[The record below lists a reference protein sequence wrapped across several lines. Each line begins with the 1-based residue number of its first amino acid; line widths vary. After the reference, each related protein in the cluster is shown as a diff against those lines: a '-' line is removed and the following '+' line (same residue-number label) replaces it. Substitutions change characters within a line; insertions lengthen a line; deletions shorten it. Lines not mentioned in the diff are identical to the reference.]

1 MSASVAESE
10 DAALAARMRALLA
23 RIFGHARFRGPQAEI
38 VAHVARGGDALVL
51 MPTGGGKSLCYQ
63 LPALLREGVGVVISP
78 LIALMEDQVAALR
91 ENGVA
96 AAALHSG
103 IAPEEAESIE
113 RATREGRVKLLYCA
127 PERLQTR
134 RFLELLDAL
143 AAQGAIA
150 LFAIDEAHC
159 VWQWGHDFRP
169 DYLHL
174 AMLPARYP
182 RVPRIAL
189 TATADAAAREE
200 IAARLAL
207 HEARRFVTSFD
218 RPNLFYAAERKRGDG
233 RAQLLAFLRRQP
245 EGGGIVYCL
254 SRGKTEKL
262 ARWLNERGIP
272 ALPYHAGLTHEVRER
287 HQRRFLA
294 EDGLVMTATIAFGMG
309 IDKPDVRFV
318 AHLDLPRSL
327 EGYYQETG
335 RAGRDGE
342 PAQAHLLWSGEDAV
356 WHRHMIETS
365 DMLPEQKEM
374 AHRRLDTLV
383 DMVAGT
389 GCRRQAILAYFGETI
404 GPCGRCD
411 RCLAPVRP
419 WEATDAAR
427 KALSTVYRT
436 GQRYG
441 AAHLIDVL
449 RGHATEAVVRR
460 GHDRVSTYGLGV
472 DLPAETW
479 QAVFD
484 ELLLRGRLSID
495 FERHRALVL
504 TPRAKPLLRGEESLA
519 LVLPSAAARGSS
531 RGATAAT
538 VPPTD
543 TLSPAGQARFER
555 LRRWRLQ
562 QAQADGVPAYVIFHD
577 KTLRELARR
586 APATLAELA
595 DIEGIGARKRER
607 WGEELLALLAAA
619 SNQSAALAILD
630 KATDQP
636 PLPSD
641 L

>member
-1 MSASVAESE
+1 MSALVAEEE
-10 DAALAARMRALLA
+10 DAALAARMQALLA
-23 RIFGHARFRGPQAEI
+23 RVFGHARFRGPQAEI

-103 IAPEEAESIE
+103 VAPEAAEAIE
-113 RATREGRVKLLYCA
+113 RAAREGRLKLLYCA

-134 RFLELLDAL
+134 RFLELLDVL

-182 RVPRIAL
+182 EVPRIAL

-233 RAQLLAFLRRQP
+233 RAQLLAFLRRQPP

-342 PAQAHLLWSGEDAV
+342 PAQAYLLWDGEDAA
-356 WHRHMIETS
+356 WHRQLIETS

-374 AHRRLDTLV
+374 AHRRLDALV

-389 GCRRQAILAYFGETI
+389 GCRRQAILAYFGETV

-449 RGHATEAVVRR
+449 RGHASEAVLRR

-479 QAVFD
+479 QAVFG
-484 ELLLRGRLSID
+484 ELLLRGHLSLD

-504 TPRAKPLLRGEESLA
+504 TPRARPLLRGEETLT
-519 LVLPSAAARGSS
+519 LTLPRAPARGSA
-531 RGATAAT
+531 RGAGTASAA
-538 VPPTD
+538 PAMEP
-543 TLSPAGQARFER
+543 LSPPEQARFER
-555 LRRWRLQ
+555 LRRWRLR
-562 QAQADGVPAYVIFHD
+562 QAQTEGVPAYVIFHD

-586 APATLAELA
+586 APATPAELA
-595 DIEGIGARKRER
+595 GIEGIGARKRER

-619 SNQSAALAILD
+619 T
-630 KATDQP
+630 AT
-636 PLPSD
+636 
-641 L
+641 

>member
-1 MSASVAESE
+1 MSASVAKSE
-10 DAALAARMRALLA
+10 DAALAARMQALLA
-23 RIFGHARFRGPQAEI
+23 RVFGHARFRGPQAEI

-113 RATREGRVKLLYCA
+113 QATRAGRVKFLYCA

-143 AAQGAIA
+143 AARGAIA

-262 ARWLNERGIP
+262 ARWLNDRGIP

-383 DMVAGT
+383 DLVAGT
-389 GCRRQAILAYFGETI
+389 GCRRQAILAYFGETV
-404 GPCGRCD
+404 GPCGHCD

-472 DLPAETW
+472 DLPVETW

-495 FERHRALVL
+495 FERHRALML
-504 TPRAKPLLRGEESLA
+504 TPRARPLLRGEEPFFLA
-519 LVLPSAAARGSS
+519 LPRATPKGSA

-543 TLSPAGQARFER
+543 ALSPAEQARFER

-607 WGEELLALLAAA
+607 WGEELLAVLSGSTHDAEQGPVMARL
-619 SNQSAALAILD
+619 
-630 KATDQP
+630 
-636 PLPSD
+636 
-641 L
+641 